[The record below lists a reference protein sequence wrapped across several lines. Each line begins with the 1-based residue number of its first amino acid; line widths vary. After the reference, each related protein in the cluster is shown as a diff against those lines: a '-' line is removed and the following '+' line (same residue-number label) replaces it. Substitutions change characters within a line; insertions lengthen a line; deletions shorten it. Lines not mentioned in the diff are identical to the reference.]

1 MATSKLKTGI
11 PGLDNIL
18 KGGFLGNS
26 AVLISGG
33 PGTGKS
39 LMGMQFLV
47 EGAKNKEPGLCI
59 LYDTEAEEFL
69 NYADSL
75 GIPVREYEKKGL
87 ITILKEPVVVR
98 RVAPLASPV
107 SLIKQKNI
115 RRVVLDSLTM
125 FSYLHVL
132 DDRDYRMKILDFLR
146 AMKNVTLLATAEA
159 SASNLDEANF
169 KAEDFLFDG
178 LIFLTK
184 VRQDAAFERVLHV
197 SKMRGQDHLM
207 NVYPFSIEMGGVKVY
222 PDQLPFA
229 LMKGDYISTKNN
241 RK

>member
-1 MATSKLKTGI
+1 MTKKFSQFPWLAKTI
-11 PGLDNIL
+11 
-18 KGGFLGNS
+18 
-26 AVLISGG
+26 
-33 PGTGKS
+33 
-39 LMGMQFLV
+39 
-47 EGAKNKEPGLCI
+47 E
-59 LYDTEAEEFL
+59 
-69 NYADSL
+69 
-75 GIPVREYEKKGL
+75 EYEKKGL
-87 ITILKEPVVVR
+87 ITIHKEPVIVR

-146 AMKNVTLLATAEA
+146 AMKNVALLATAEA
-159 SASNLDEANF
+159 SAPNLDEANF

-207 NVYPFSIEMGGVKVY
+207 NVYPFSIETGGVKVY

-229 LMKGDYISTKNN
+229 LMKGDFTPQKNN

>member
-146 AMKNVTLLATAEA
+146 AMKNVTLLATAE
-159 SASNLDEANF
+159 
-169 KAEDFLFDG
+169 
-178 LIFLTK
+178 

>member
-1 MATSKLKTGI
+1 MITSKLKTGV
-11 PGLDNIL
+11 PGLDIIL
-18 KGGFLGNS
+18 KGGLLEKS
-26 AVLISGG
+26 TLLVSGG

-59 LYDTEAEEFL
+59 LYDTEAEEYL

-75 GIPVREYEKKGL
+75 GIPVREYQRKGL
-87 ITILKEPVVVR
+87 IIVHKEPVMVR

-107 SLIKQKNI
+107 SMIKQKNI
-115 RRVVLDSLTM
+115 RRVVLDSLTL
-125 FSYLHVL
+125 FSYLHVVE
-132 DDRDYRMKILDFLR
+132 DRDYRMKILDFLK

-159 SASNLDEANF
+159 SSSNLDEANF
-169 KAEDFLFDG
+169 RAEDFLFDG

-184 VRQDAAFERVLHV
+184 VRQDANFERVIHV
-197 SKMRGQDHLM
+197 SKIRGQDHLI
-207 NVYPFSIEMGGVKVY
+207 NVYPFSIEKGGVKIY
-222 PDQLPFA
+222 PDQLPFV
-229 LMKGDYISTKNN
+229 LMKGESLSQKNG